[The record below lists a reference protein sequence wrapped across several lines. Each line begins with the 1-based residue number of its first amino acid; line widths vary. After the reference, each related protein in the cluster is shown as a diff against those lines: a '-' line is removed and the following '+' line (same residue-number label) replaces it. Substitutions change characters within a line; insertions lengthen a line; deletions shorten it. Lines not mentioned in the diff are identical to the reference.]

1 MRNEIVVGLD
11 NSASSKAAL
20 NWAAEQA
27 NSTGTVLRA
36 VHVLDWPYG
45 LSTVGFP
52 APLNYMDVRREEIED
67 SYREAIVAE
76 FEAVACWTGSCSSP
90 AGMPAISWLNSPRMR
105 ACSSWELGNTLACGG
120 C

>member
-67 SYREAIVAE
+67 SYREAIVCGVPGRIAC
-76 FEAVACWTGSCSSP
+76 FGLDLAVRQRGCRP
-90 AGMPAISWLNSPRMR
+90 Y
-105 ACSSWELGNTLACGG
+105 LG
-120 C
+120 